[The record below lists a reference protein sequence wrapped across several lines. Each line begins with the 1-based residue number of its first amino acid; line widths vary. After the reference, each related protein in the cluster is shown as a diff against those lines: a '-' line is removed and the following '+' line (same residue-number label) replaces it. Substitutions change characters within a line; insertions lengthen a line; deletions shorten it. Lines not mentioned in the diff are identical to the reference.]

1 MHHDA
6 PHLKRIWNSF
16 TQHIAL
22 LKIHFE
28 VVRNNSFYV
37 ATVLMLSCNNSNPRS
52 FCPSCASMRWF
63 SASVKAFATSRN
75 RWYIK
80 TLASISMNLTS
91 GSHFGFKKMHFT
103 STSLLKTFVFET
115 EVKRK
120 ESQYLSR
127 YAARMPQKTSHQ
139 VRHSSPL
146 PLEPVAD
153 EMPLRILMDIKFAA
167 HNLLASLMH
176 HYHLQMSMSKTSLR
190 KM

>member
-1 MHHDA
+1 MVLGLCQGVRHEPKQVIHQDA
-6 PHLKRIWNSF
+6 GL
-16 TQHIAL
+16 
-22 LKIHFE
+22 
-28 VVRNNSFYV
+28 
-37 ATVLMLSCNNSNPRS
+37 
-52 FCPSCASMRWF
+52 
-63 SASVKAFATSRN
+63 
-75 RWYIK
+75 
-80 TLASISMNLTS
+80 NLNE
-91 GSHFGFKKMHFT
+91 SHVGESLWIQKMHFT